1 MAGYKETPRQKLI
14 GMLYLVLTALLA
26 LNVSKDIL
34 DAFMVV
40 NDTMVSTNQNFAT
53 KISGTYGQFEYQ
65 YGIEPDKVK
74 ENWEKAQEVRERSHE
89 LISYIKEL
97 KLELIATSERKT
109 QAEALDLYY
118 DKAMVADPFNPGQ
131 QKEVNV
137 LNLNKVKARDKY
149 DAVSSIMIGQNKNG
163 KAYDLAEK
171 MQEYRSFILEVV
183 GPRFADN
190 IALVIEEGDAYT
202 DATGQNLDWQH
213 YNFYRTIIAASVTI
227 LNKVIS
233 EVHSAE
239 FDAINRLYANI
250 TETDF
255 KFDNIDAKVIPKSTY
270 VLTGQNYEAEVILA
284 AYESTEQI
292 EARVLRG
299 ADRITSANRNNA
311 QVFRSSEGVVII
323 QFPAGSPGTHRY
335 AGVIEKFDPV
345 TQAYQDH
352 HFNGVFTVAPPS
364 LTVAPL
370 RMNIVYADVRN
381 PISLSAPG
389 IPTESITP
397 RVSDGELM
405 KNPDGTWDIMV
416 PEGPRTITVTASANI
431 DGRTIQLE
439 EQQFRVRRVPLP
451 TAKIANVTE
460 GEVNRNSVLAAAGIF
475 ADLGDFDFEGY
486 SFTVESFEVNTM
498 RGGDFI
504 PLGRV
509 DGNRF
514 SPAVVNEIQNA
525 RRGQRFFFE
534 NIRAVGPGG
543 TVRGLNAI
551 NLIII

>member
-74 ENWEKAQEVRERSHE
+74 DNWEKAQEVRERSQE

-97 KLELIATSERKT
+97 KLELVAATERKT
-109 QAEALDLYY
+109 EAEALNLFY
-118 DKAMVADPFNPGQ
+118 DQVMVADPFNPGQ
-131 QKEVNV
+131 QREMNV

-149 DAVSSIMIGQNKNG
+149 DAVTAIMIGQNKNG
-163 KAYDLAEK
+163 KAYDLSEK
-171 MQEYRSFILEVV
+171 MQDYRNFILDVV

-190 IALVIEEGDAYT
+190 IALVIDEGDAYT
-202 DATGQNLDWQH
+202 DATGQRLDWQH

-227 LNKVIS
+227 LNKIIS
-233 EVHSAE
+233 EVQSAE

-255 KFDNIDAKVIPKSTY
+255 KFDNIAARVIPKSTY
-270 VLTGQNYEAEVILA
+270 VLTGQNYEAEVLLA

-292 EARVLRG
+292 EARILRG
-299 ADRITSANRNNA
+299 ADRITPANRNNA
-311 QVFRSSEGVVII
+311 QVFRSSEGVVSI

-335 AGVIEKFDPV
+335 AGVIEKFDPA
-345 TQAYQDH
+345 TQTYQDH
-352 HFNGVFTVAPPS
+352 HFNGEFTVAPPA

-389 IPTESITP
+389 IPTEAITP
-397 RVSDGELM
+397 RVSEGELSR
-405 KNPDGTWDIMV
+405 NPDGTWDVLV
-416 PEGPRTITVTASANI
+416 PEGPRTITVSASANI

-439 EQQFRVRRVPLP
+439 EQEFRVRRVPLP

-460 GEVNRNSVLAAAGIF
+460 GEVNRNSVLAAAGIY

-509 DGNRF
+509 TGNRF
-514 SPAVVNEIQNA
+514 SPAVISEIQNA

>member
-74 ENWEKAQEVRERSHE
+74 GNWEKAQEVRERSHE

-97 KLELIATSERKT
+97 KLELIAAAERKT

-137 LNLNKVKARDKY
+137 LNLNKVTARDKY
-149 DAVSSIMIGQNKNG
+149 DAVSNIMIGQNKNG
-163 KAYDLAEK
+163 KAYELAEK

-190 IALVIEEGDAYT
+190 IALVIEEGNAYT
-202 DATGQNLDWQH
+202 DATGQRLDWQQ

-227 LNKVIS
+227 LNKIIS
-233 EVHSAE
+233 EVQSAE

-270 VLTGQNYEAEVILA
+270 VLTGQSYEAEVILA

-311 QVFRSSEGVVII
+311 QVFRSSEGVVSI

-345 TQAYQDH
+345 TQAYQDY
-352 HFNGVFTVAPPS
+352 HFNGEFTVAPPS

-397 RVSDGELM
+397 RVSEGELM

-416 PEGPRTITVTASANI
+416 PEGPRTITVTASASI

-439 EQQFRVRRVPLP
+439 EQEFRVRRVPLP